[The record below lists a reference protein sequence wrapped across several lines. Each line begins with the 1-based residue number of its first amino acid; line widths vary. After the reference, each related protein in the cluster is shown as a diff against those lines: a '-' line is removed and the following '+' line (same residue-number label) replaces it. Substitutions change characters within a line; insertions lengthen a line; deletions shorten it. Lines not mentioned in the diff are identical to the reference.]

1 MMKKSSDVSSLRA
14 NFFVVW
20 TEVVK
25 NMKFLM
31 AYPVI
36 FIFWTIFPFFWFLTF
51 IFQGQAIVGGLR
63 SESFA
68 EIAGTPEYIPFII
81 LGAILNGYV
90 LTSLYGVGESI
101 RREAYQGTLDYL
113 LSSPCNKAFIL
124 IGKAVSESISST
136 IYAVIQL
143 IVCIAFFGIELTLG
157 VIMPIILILILMIL
171 GLYGIALMLAAFSL
185 QFKQAHD
192 LAHTLEYVFYLF
204 SPVRYPVQALPFW
217 AQIVG
222 KFLPLTYALIAVR
235 SLVLLRQNFPA
246 IYEQIFLL
254 FVIDAVA
261 LFLGFYLFNWM
272 EKRTKKSGSISQ
284 Y

>member
-1 MMKKSSDVSSLRA
+1 MIKKTSDASPLKA

-20 TEVVK
+20 SEVVK
-25 NMKFLM
+25 NLKFLM

-36 FIFWTIFPFFWFLTF
+36 FVFWAIFPFFWFLTF
-51 IFQGQAIVGGLR
+51 IFQGQAIVGGLQ
-63 SESFA
+63 SPSFA
-68 EIAGTPEYIPFII
+68 AIAGTPEYIPFII

-113 LSSPCNKAFIL
+113 LSSPCSKAFIL

-143 IVCIAFFGIELTLG
+143 VVCIVFFGIELTLG

-235 SLVLLRQNFPA
+235 SLVLLRQNFSA
-246 IYEQIFLL
+246 LYEQIFLL
-254 FVIDAVA
+254 FVIDAIA
-261 LFLGFYLFNWM
+261 MFLGFYLFNWM

>member
-1 MMKKSSDVSSLRA
+1 MMKKSSDASVFRA

-20 TEVVK
+20 TEVAK

-36 FIFWTIFPFFWFLTF
+36 FVFWTIFPFFWFLTF
-51 IFQGQAIVGGLR
+51 IFQGQAIVGGLQ
-63 SESFA
+63 SSSFA
-68 EIAGTPEYIPFII
+68 EIAGTPDYIPFII

-143 IVCIAFFGIELTLG
+143 VVCIVFFGIELTLG

-235 SLVLLRQNFPA
+235 SLVLLRQNFLA

>member
-1 MMKKSSDVSSLRA
+1 MTTKSMDISPLKT

-20 TEVVK
+20 SEVVK

-36 FIFWTIFPFFWFLTF
+36 FIFWTIFPFFWFITF
-51 IFQGQAIVGGLR
+51 IFQGQAIVGGLQ
-63 SESFA
+63 SPSFA
-68 EIAGTPEYIPFII
+68 EKAGTPEYIPFII

-113 LSSPCNKAFIL
+113 LSSPCSKAFIL

-136 IYAVIQL
+136 VYAIIHL
-143 IVCIAFFGIELTLG
+143 IVCIVFFGIELTLG

-171 GLYGIALMLAAFSL
+171 GLYGIALMLAALSL

-192 LAHTLEYVFYLF
+192 MAHTLEYVFLLF
-204 SPVRYPVQALPFW
+204 SPVRYPLEILPFW
-217 AQIVG
+217 AQIIG

-235 SLVLLRQNFPA
+235 CLVLLKQDFST
-246 IYEQIFLL
+246 IYEHIFLL
-254 FVIDAVA
+254 FVIDVIAI
-261 LFLGFYLFNWM
+261 FLGFYLFNWM
-272 EKRTKKSGSISQ
+272 EKRTKKSGLISQ

>member
-1 MMKKSSDVSSLRA
+1 MIKASLDESPLRA

-20 TEVVK
+20 SEVVK
-25 NMKFLM
+25 NLKFLM

-36 FIFWTIFPFFWFLTF
+36 FVFWTIFPFFWFLTF
-51 IFQGQAIVGGLR
+51 IFQGQAIVGGLQ
-63 SESFA
+63 SASFA

-136 IYAVIQL
+136 VYAVIQL
-143 IVCIAFFGIELTLG
+143 IVCIVFFGIELTLG

-171 GLYGIALMLAAFSL
+171 GLYGIALMLAALSL

-217 AQIVG
+217 AQIIG
-222 KFLPLTYALIAVR
+222 RFLPLTYALIAVR
-235 SLVLLRQNFPA
+235 SLVLLKQNFPA

-254 FVIDAVA
+254 FVIDVLAI
-261 LFLGFYLFNWM
+261 FLGFYLFNWM

-284 Y
+284 F